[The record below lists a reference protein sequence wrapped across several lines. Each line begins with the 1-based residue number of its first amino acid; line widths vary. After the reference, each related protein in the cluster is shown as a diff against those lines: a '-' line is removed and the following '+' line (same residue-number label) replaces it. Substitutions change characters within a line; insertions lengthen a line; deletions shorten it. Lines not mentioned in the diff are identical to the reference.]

1 MEKLQIPR
9 IETQVYTGVGEQFRE
24 AEWADI
30 LPVLEPGVEWK
41 KSVEV
46 ELFADPTNSHDSNAV
61 ELRVK
66 GVTLGFLP
74 ADDAAN
80 FSPQLLELRDEFAMV
95 TARGSVWAIKR
106 DGHIHTNISVY
117 LPDLLHDSIDG
128 KHAELDFRRPQKDR
142 LVALLL
148 CIFLGIFGAHRFYL
162 GKWKSGL
169 VQLLTLGVYGVWTLV
184 DLVLILLNKLS
195 DANGQLFGPWP
206 GRK

>member
-9 IETQVYTGVGEQFRE
+9 METQVYRGVGEQFRD
-24 AEWADI
+24 AEWSDV

-46 ELFADPTNSHDSNAV
+46 ELFADPENSHDSNAV

-74 ADDAAN
+74 ADDAAH
-80 FSPQLLELRDEFAMV
+80 FSPQLLELREEFAMV

-106 DGHIHTNISVY
+106 EDRIHTNISVY
-117 LPDLLHDSIDG
+117 LPDQLDDSVSVG
-128 KHAELDFRRPQKDR
+128 ATSTYSMSPRKNR

-148 CIFLGIFGAHRFYL
+148 CVFLGVFGAHRFYL

-169 VQLLTLGVYGVWTLV
+169 VQLLTLGVYGIWTLIDV
-184 DLVLILLNKLS
+184 VLIALNKLS
-195 DANGQLFGPWP
+195 DTKGQLLGPWP
-206 GRK
+206 GGK

>member
-1 MEKLQIPR
+1 M
-9 IETQVYTGVGEQFRE
+9 ETQVYRGVGEQFRE
-24 AEWADI
+24 AEWADV

-46 ELFADPTNSHDSNAV
+46 ELFADPENSHDSNAV

-74 ADDAAN
+74 ADDAAH
-80 FSPQLLELRDEFAMV
+80 FSPQLLELREKFAMV

-106 DGHIHTNISVY
+106 EDRIHTNISVY
-117 LPDLLHDSIDG
+117 LPDQLDDSVSVG
-128 KHAELDFRRPQKDR
+128 ATSTYSMSPRKNR

-148 CIFLGIFGAHRFYL
+148 CVFLGVFGAHRFYL

-169 VQLLTLGVYGVWTLV
+169 VQLLTLGVYGIWTLIDV
-184 DLVLILLNKLS
+184 VLIALNKLS
-195 DANGQLFGPWP
+195 DTKGQLLGPWP
-206 GRK
+206 GGK

>member
-9 IETQVYTGVGEQFRE
+9 METQVYRGVGEQFRE
-24 AEWADI
+24 AEWADV

-46 ELFADPTNSHDSNAV
+46 ELFADPENSHDSNAV

-74 ADDAAN
+74 ADDAAH
-80 FSPQLLELRDEFAMV
+80 FSPQLLELREEFAMV

-106 DGHIHTNISVY
+106 EDRIHTNISVY
-117 LPDLLHDSIDG
+117 LPDQLDDSVSVG
-128 KHAELDFRRPQKDR
+128 ATSTYSMSPRKNR

-148 CIFLGIFGAHRFYL
+148 CVFLGVFGAHRFYL

-169 VQLLTLGVYGVWTLV
+169 VQLLTLGVYGIWTLIDV
-184 DLVLILLNKLS
+184 VLIALNKLS
-195 DANGQLFGPWP
+195 DTKGQLLGPWP
-206 GRK
+206 GGK